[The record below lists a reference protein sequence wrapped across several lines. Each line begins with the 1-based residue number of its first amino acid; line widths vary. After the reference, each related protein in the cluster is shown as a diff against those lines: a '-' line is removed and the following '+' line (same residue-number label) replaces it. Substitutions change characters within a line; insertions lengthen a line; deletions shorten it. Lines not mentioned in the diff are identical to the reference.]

1 MKKGRF
7 GIVFS
12 FYAILAFILVIL
24 KMPLL
29 GALLFGFVTLAER
42 DEWLG
47 RQTLQAF
54 LMSAVVVFLG
64 KLFSWINSLI
74 PGYFFFSGALNV
86 ITSLLS
92 VLVYAAAIVFSILA
106 ILRVM
111 KEEEA
116 NVPLFAEIA
125 YKAYG
130 TTKPRPVP
138 PIPGPYP
145 PPYGQQNPQG
155 GPGGMPPQQ
164 GSYPPPPYGIPQ
176 QQPWAGQ
183 QPPVPPVSP
192 TPPGNNGGQQQ

>member
-92 VLVYAAAIVFSILA
+92 VLVYSRYCVQHFGNSPCDEGG
-106 ILRVM
+106 R
-111 KEEEA
+111 
-116 NVPLFAEIA
+116 
-125 YKAYG
+125 
-130 TTKPRPVP
+130 
-138 PIPGPYP
+138 
-145 PPYGQQNPQG
+145 GQCASLCRNRL
-155 GPGGMPPQQ
+155 
-164 GSYPPPPYGIPQ
+164 
-176 QQPWAGQ
+176 
-183 QPPVPPVSP
+183 
-192 TPPGNNGGQQQ
+192 